1 MEKAMTELKR
11 TPEEVN
17 GMTEEQLRA
26 ALRKIKW
33 TQSKRPDV
41 QCCS

>member
-17 GMTEEQLRA
+17 GMTEEL
-26 ALRKIKW
+26 
-33 TQSKRPDV
+33 PDDI
-41 QCCS
+41 SPNL